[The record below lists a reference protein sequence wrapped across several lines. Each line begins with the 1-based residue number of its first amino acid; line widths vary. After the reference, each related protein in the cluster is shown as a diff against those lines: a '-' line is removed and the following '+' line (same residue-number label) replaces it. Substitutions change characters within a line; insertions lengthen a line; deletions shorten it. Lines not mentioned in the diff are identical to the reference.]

1 MSLTIETKLS
11 ETSFLQSNTLYTNN
25 PPETHPEPSPI
36 PPREIITRSKTGKLK
51 AKEFLGFKKLF
62 ATFHP
67 LRVLSSIIIESEP
80 TCFTKAMNKSE
91 W

>member
-1 MSLTIETKLS
+1 MLLESLILPIPTTPNSMSLTIETKLS

-51 AKEFLGFKKLF
+51 AK
-62 ATFHP
+62 
-67 LRVLSSIIIESEP
+67 
-80 TCFTKAMNKSE
+80 
-91 W
+91 